1 MSRLLFLAVF
11 VAAGAA
17 SAQTTGGLGPS
28 SDGPAPGACTPTGVT
43 ASGEIVFP
51 FTCKAF
57 LERLRGP
64 IEDPKLGAILPKPA
78 PAAKVEKPAITNP
91 GVRPVETTGS
101 TSSVDQQK
109 QIEARKKRVQAR
121 QQQEQQQKDAQEKPA
136 PPGGLN

>member
-1 MSRLLFLAVF
+1 MIRLLFLAVF

-28 SDGPAPGACTPTGVT
+28 SDEPAPGACTPTGVT

-64 IEDPKLGAILPKPA
+64 IVDPKLGATPQKSA
-78 PAAKVEKPAITNP
+78 PGAKAEKPAITNP
-91 GVRPVETTGS
+91 VVRPVETIGS

-109 QIEARKKRVQAR
+109 QVEARKKRVQAK
-121 QQQEQQQKDAQEKPA
+121 QQQEQQKDIQEKPA
-136 PPGGLN
+136 PPGVSN